1 MARTSGIVL
10 GQYYSAGD
18 LENMTDGEV
27 LDLVYYVVD
36 NYSNTAP
43 AYAKLDLIKTVLKL
57 SEGKV
62 LDHLGE
68 TE

>member
-1 MARTSGIVL
+1 MAKTGGIVL
-10 GQYYSAGD
+10 GEYYSAGD
-18 LENMTDGEV
+18 LQEMTDGQI

-57 SEGKV
+57 SEGKP